1 MALVEVEASRSEQ
14 QHALSIGAV
23 RAFECLQSELA
34 YTGTAWVGVGIT
46 IVKVSDPLGLGVWTG
61 KVEPR
66 CHTVNVIPHS
76 PSLDK
81 ARIVAYYGAQRAWG
95 S

>member
-1 MALVEVEASRSEQ
+1 MALVEAEASRTER

-23 RAFECLQSELA
+23 RAWECLMTELA
-34 YTGTAWVGVGIT
+34 QTGAGWVGVEIT
-46 IVKVSDPLGLGVWTG
+46 IAAKGDAYGLGVWTG

-66 CHTVNVIPHS
+66 AYEVVVTPHS

-81 ARIVAYYGAQRAWG
+81 ARITAYYSAPRVFGG
-95 S
+95 